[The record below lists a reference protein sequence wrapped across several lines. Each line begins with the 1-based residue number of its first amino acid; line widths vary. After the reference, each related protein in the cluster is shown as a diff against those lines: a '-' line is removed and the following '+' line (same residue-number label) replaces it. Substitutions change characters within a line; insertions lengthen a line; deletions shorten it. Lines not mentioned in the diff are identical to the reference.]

1 MPRAGAGEPTFGM
14 NLGLMKKPA
23 KPPADPGEAR
33 IDKVAIGERLR
44 ELFDEVV
51 NEPVP
56 DDFLDLLRRADE
68 RQHPDEADAKGD
80 R

>member
-1 MPRAGAGEPTFGM
+1 
-14 NLGLMKKPA
+14 MKKPV

-33 IDKVAIGERLR
+33 IDRIAIGERLR

-51 NEPVP
+51 SEPVP

-68 RQHPDEADAKGD
+68 REPRAAAGPEPGDE
-80 R
+80 